1 MLQKKQVNQN
11 MFLRVP
17 KNMSDDFKNFFFVA
31 LWKIELND
39 IILNRN
45 YRFSDSFSKII
56 LTLPDQKITQA
67 ELEKIEKNNWLLI
80 EVEDI
85 MKNATQK
92 ELENYLK
99 SHFEAI
105 ERSISESSIINPEI
119 ENMETNKLKIENI
132 DSFFNDLM

>member
-1 MLQKKQVNQN
+1 
-11 MFLRVP
+11 
-17 KNMSDDFKNFFFVA
+17 MSDDFKNFFFVA